1 MAEPFTISNLLKDLR
16 AEEDIYNLPTS
27 KQIYNDKNQKFD
39 NLDQQTLNK
48 MVGAYYGVPG
58 AFGNELES
66 SRSSGA
72 PKDTGYV
79 NEEVKVE
86 TDTVVDTDDGITGV
100 ANVDILEKYPE
111 LKGKLYNSNADVRL
125 DILANA
131 SQEKNNLLAA
141 SQVNSDPTQL
151 EAAKKTAQDDLDAF
165 MKKYEAKPSRDLEAI
180 KSFYD
185 ESEKELDALY
195 KEDDMSFEKKLAL
208 AQFGLELAGGRSWNG
223 RALPILSEAGQNL
236 IKNLGAIN
244 AQRKANAKDKR
255 VAKATLKR
263 EKGKTLLE
271 AAQNNAAEA
280 ATLEWDV
287 MKTGFTIASDY
298 DDMINT
304 NAANDRKIYNEQL
317 ATQIQG
323 NFDIFE
329 KYVNE
334 KYPDADTGVTQFI
347 SKTSGQVTMPR
358 VALRNSNG
366 EVFVHADPNI
376 HPGLVDSNGQ
386 PLMVNVDLYADMS
399 IDGGGITFSSGGMMP
414 GAEGLK
420 GGVKDLNKFFETQ
433 DTLNQTSA
441 VLNGLGLMRQDIFSD
456 ATRVG
461 WAGGARSVF
470 QESWRNAQN
479 VWQMITGS
487 AKDNASN
494 NPNSA
499 NYWNGGQERYYVT
512 DLLGGPEGSEAN
524 KFATLESQDES
535 GNPIVTSILSD
546 AQKKGLMAATNQGTI
561 MMTND
566 YDAYIAAK
574 AAGEKFVVLGD
585 GDSVPVTDLDG
596 VFTKDFYD
604 PAIPKM
610 QVRAQSLIYALAR
623 SRKAS
628 GRLNKDDIE
637 RASLTLNLYG
647 KSDQGIDASLEVVQ
661 VELQTY
667 LRDEISKL
675 RQGYFNDQDRS
686 GRDPFVGWAKD
697 WIDRG
702 NYMPSYFEP
711 WVNQYLPE
719 SYQNR
724 TRYRAFDDT
733 SIMTSSSFE
742 EYDSGMNISGSVVT
756 EEGG

>member
-1 MAEPFTISNLLKDLR
+1 MAEPFTIGNLLKDLR

-27 KQIYNDKNQKFD
+27 KQIYDDPND
-39 NLDQQTLNK
+39 LT
-48 MVGAYYGVPG
+48 
-58 AFGNELES
+58 
-66 SRSSGA
+66 SGI
-72 PKDTGYV
+72 PK
-79 NEEVKVE
+79 EEVKVE
-86 TDTVVDTDDGITGV
+86 TDTVIDKDDGITGV
-100 ANVDILEKYPE
+100 ASTDVLEMYPE
-111 LKGKLYNSNADVRL
+111 LKGKLYKSNADVRL

-141 SQVNSDPTQL
+141 AQVESDPAKL
-151 EAAKKTAQDDLDAF
+151 EAAKKNVQDDLDAF
-165 MKKYEAKPSRDLEAI
+165 MEKYKANPSRDLEAI

-244 AQRKANAKDKR
+244 AQKKANAKDKR

-263 EKGKTLLE
+263 EEGKTLLE

-298 DDMINT
+298 DDMMNT
-304 NAANDRKIYNEQL
+304 NAANDRKVYSEQL
-317 ATQIQG
+317 ASQIQG
-323 NFDIFE
+323 NFEIFE
-329 KYVNE
+329 KYVGE

-347 SKTSGQVTMPR
+347 SKRTGQVTMPR
-358 VALRNSNG
+358 VGVRKSNG
-366 EVFVHADPNI
+366 EVFVFADPNI
-376 HPGLVDSNGQ
+376 HPNLVDENGQ
-386 PLMVNVDLYADMS
+386 PVLVNADLYADMS
-399 IDGGGITFSSGGMMP
+399 VDGGGITFSSGGMMP

-433 DTLNQTSA
+433 DTLNQTAA
-441 VLNGLGLMRQDIFSD
+441 VLNGLGIMRQDIYD
-456 ATRVG
+456 DGTRVG

-470 QESWRNAQN
+470 QNTWRNAQT
-479 VWQMITGS
+479 VWQMITGDASKS
-487 AKDNASN
+487 ASK

-499 NYWNGGQERYYVT
+499 EYWNGGQERYYIT

-524 KFATLESQDES
+524 KFATLESQDEN
-535 GNPIVTSILSD
+535 GNPIITSILSD
-546 AQKKGLMAATNQGTI
+546 AQKKGLQAAVNQGTI

-566 YDAYIAAK
+566 YDSYIAAK

-585 GDSVPVTDLDG
+585 GDSVSVEDLDS

-604 PAIPKM
+604 PAIDKM

-647 KSDQGIDASLEVVQ
+647 KSDRGIDASLEVVQ

-675 RQGYFNDQDRS
+675 RQGYFNEKDRS

-711 WVNQYLPE
+711 WVNEYLPE

-724 TRYRAFDDT
+724 TRYRTFDDT

-742 EYDSGMNISGSVVT
+742 EYDSGMGISGSVIT

>member
-1 MAEPFTISNLLKDLR
+1 MNN
-16 AEEDIYNLPTS
+16 YNSYREAAGIP
-27 KQIYNDKNQKFD
+27 
-39 NLDQQTLNK
+39 
-48 MVGAYYGVPG
+48 A
-58 AFGNELES
+58 
-66 SRSSGA
+66 
-72 PKDTGYV
+72 
-79 NEEVKVE
+79 EEVKVE
-86 TDTVVDTDDGITGV
+86 TDTVIDKDDGITGV
-100 ANVDILEKYPE
+100 ASTDVLEMYPE
-111 LKGKLYNSNADVRL
+111 LKGKLYKSNADVRL

-141 SQVNSDPTQL
+141 AQVESDPAKL
-151 EAAKKTAQDDLDAF
+151 EAAKKNVQDDLDAF
-165 MKKYEAKPSRDLEAI
+165 MEKYKATPSRDLEAI

-244 AQRKANAKDKR
+244 AQKKANAKDKR

-263 EKGKTLLE
+263 EKGKSLLD

-298 DDMINT
+298 DDMINA
-304 NAANDRKIYNEQL
+304 NAANDRKVYSEQL
-317 ATQIQG
+317 ANSIQG
-323 NFDIFE
+323 NFDIFKE
-329 KYVNE
+329 YVGE

-347 SKTSGQVTMPR
+347 SKRTGQVTMPR
-358 VALRNSNG
+358 VGVRKSNG
-366 EVFVHADPNI
+366 EVFVFADPNI
-376 HPGLVDSNGQ
+376 HPGLVDENGQ
-386 PLMVNVDLYADMS
+386 PILVNADLYADMS
-399 IDGGGITFSSGGMMP
+399 VDGGGITFSSGGMMP

-433 DTLNQTSA
+433 DTLNQTAA
-441 VLNGLGLMRQDIFSD
+441 VLNGLGIMRQDIYD
-456 ATRVG
+456 DGTRVG

-470 QESWRNAQN
+470 QNTWRNAQT
-479 VWQMITGS
+479 VWQMITGDASKS
-487 AKDNASN
+487 ASK

-499 NYWNGGQERYYVT
+499 EYWNGGQERYYVT
-512 DLLGGPEGSEAN
+512 DLLGGPKGSEAN
-524 KFATLESQDES
+524 KFATLESQDEN
-535 GNPIVTSILSD
+535 GNPIITSILSD
-546 AQKKGLMAATNQGTI
+546 AQKKGLQAAVNQGTI

-566 YDAYIAAK
+566 YDSYIAAK

-585 GDSVPVTDLDG
+585 GDSVSVEDLDS

-604 PAIPKM
+604 PAIDKM

-647 KSDQGIDASLEVVQ
+647 KSDRGIDASLEVVQ

-675 RQGYFNDQDRS
+675 RQGYFNEKDRS

-711 WVNQYLPE
+711 WVNEYLPE

-724 TRYRAFDDT
+724 TRYRTFDDT

-742 EYDSGMNISGSVVT
+742 EYDSGMGISGSVIT

>member
-1 MAEPFTISNLLKDLR
+1 MAEPFTIGNLLKDLR
-16 AEEDIYNLPTS
+16 AEEDIYNLATS
-27 KQIYNDKNQKFD
+27 KQIYDNSINNYNSYQKAA
-39 NLDQQTLNK
+39 
-48 MVGAYYGVPG
+48 GIP
-58 AFGNELES
+58 E
-66 SRSSGA
+66 
-72 PKDTGYV
+72 
-79 NEEVKVE
+79 EEVKVDKE
-86 TDTVVDTDDGITGV
+86 TVVETDDGITGV
-100 ANVDILEKYPE
+100 ANIDVLEKYPE

-131 SQEKNNLLAA
+131 SQEKNNMLAA
-141 SQVNSDPTQL
+141 TQVKSDPTQL
-151 EAAKKTAQDDLDAF
+151 EAAKKNVQDDLDAF
-165 MKKYEAKPSRDLEAI
+165 MKKYEDKPSRDLDAI

-244 AQRKANAKDKR
+244 SQRKANAKDKR
-255 VAKATLKR
+255 VAQATLKR
-263 EKGKTLLE
+263 EEGKTLLE

-287 MKTGFTIASDY
+287 MKTGFTIAGEY
-298 DDMINT
+298 DDMINA
-304 NAANDRKIYNEQL
+304 NAANDRKVYNEQL
-317 ATQIQG
+317 ANNIQG
-323 NFDIFE
+323 NFDIFQT
-329 KYVNE
+329 YVGE
-334 KYPDADTGVTQFI
+334 KYPDADTGITQFI
-347 SKTSGQVTMPR
+347 SKKTGQVTMPR
-358 VALRNSNG
+358 VAVRKNNG
-366 EVFVHADPNI
+366 EVFVFADPKI
-376 HPGLVDSNGQ
+376 HPNLKDANGQ
-386 PLMVNVDLYADMS
+386 PILVNADLYADMS
-399 IDGGGITFSSGGMMP
+399 VDGGGITFSSGGMMP

-420 GGVKDLNKFFETQ
+420 SGVKDLNKFFETQ

-441 VLNGLGLMRQDIFSD
+441 VLNGLGIMRQDIFD
-456 ATRVG
+456 DGTRVG

-470 QESWRNAQN
+470 QNTWRNAQT
-479 VWQMITGS
+479 VWQMITGDASKS
-487 AKDNASN
+487 ASK

-499 NYWNGGQERYYVT
+499 EYWNGGQERYYVT

-524 KFATLESQDES
+524 KFATIESKDEN
-535 GNPIVTSILSD
+535 GNPIMTSILSD

-574 AAGEKFVVLGD
+574 AAGEKNVVLGD
-585 GDSVPVTDLDG
+585 GDSVSVEDLDS

-604 PAIPKM
+604 PAIDKM

-647 KSDQGIDASLEVVQ
+647 KSDYGIDASLEVVQ

-675 RQGYFNDQDRS
+675 RQGYFNDQDKS

-711 WVNQYLPE
+711 WVNDYLPE

-724 TRYRAFDDT
+724 TKYRSFDDT

-742 EYDSGMNISGSVVT
+742 EYDSGMNITGSVIT
-756 EEGG
+756 EETK

>member
-1 MAEPFTISNLLKDLR
+1 VAEPFTIGNLLKDLR

-27 KQIYNDKNQKFD
+27 KQIYDDPND
-39 NLDQQTLNK
+39 LT
-48 MVGAYYGVPG
+48 
-58 AFGNELES
+58 
-66 SRSSGA
+66 SGI
-72 PKDTGYV
+72 PK
-79 NEEVKVE
+79 EEVKVE
-86 TDTVVDTDDGITGV
+86 TDTVIDKDDGITGV
-100 ANVDILEKYPE
+100 ASTDVLEMYPE
-111 LKGKLYNSNADVRL
+111 LKGKLYKSNADVRL

-141 SQVNSDPTQL
+141 AQVESDPAKL
-151 EAAKKTAQDDLDAF
+151 EAAKKNVQDDLDAF
-165 MKKYEAKPSRDLEAI
+165 MEKYKANPSRDLEAI

-244 AQRKANAKDKR
+244 AQKKANAKDKR

-263 EKGKTLLE
+263 EEGKTLLE

-298 DDMINT
+298 DDMMNT
-304 NAANDRKIYNEQL
+304 NAANDRKVYSEQL
-317 ATQIQG
+317 ASQIQG
-323 NFDIFE
+323 NFEIFE
-329 KYVNE
+329 KYVGE

-347 SKTSGQVTMPR
+347 SKRTGQVTMPR
-358 VALRNSNG
+358 VGVRKSNG
-366 EVFVHADPNI
+366 EVFVFADPNI
-376 HPGLVDSNGQ
+376 HPNLVDENGQ
-386 PLMVNVDLYADMS
+386 PVLVNADLYADMS
-399 IDGGGITFSSGGMMP
+399 VDGGGITFSSGGMMP

-433 DTLNQTSA
+433 DTLNQTAA
-441 VLNGLGLMRQDIFSD
+441 VLNGLGIMRQDIYD
-456 ATRVG
+456 DGTRVG

-470 QESWRNAQN
+470 QNTWRNAQT
-479 VWQMITGS
+479 VWQMITGDASKS
-487 AKDNASN
+487 ASK

-499 NYWNGGQERYYVT
+499 EYWNGGQERYYIT

-524 KFATLESQDES
+524 KFATLESQDEN
-535 GNPIVTSILSD
+535 GNPIITSILSD
-546 AQKKGLMAATNQGTI
+546 AQKKGLQAAVNQGTI

-566 YDAYIAAK
+566 YDSYIAAK

-585 GDSVPVTDLDG
+585 GDSVSVEDLDS

-604 PAIPKM
+604 PAIDKM

-647 KSDQGIDASLEVVQ
+647 KSDRGIDASLEVVQ

-675 RQGYFNDQDRS
+675 RQGYFNEKDRS

-711 WVNQYLPE
+711 WVNEYLPE

-724 TRYRAFDDT
+724 TRYRTFDDT

-742 EYDSGMNISGSVVT
+742 EYDSGMGISGSVIT

>member
-1 MAEPFTISNLLKDLR
+1 MAEPFTIANLLKDLR

-27 KQIYNDKNQKFD
+27 QQIYNNSM
-39 NLDQQTLNK
+39 NNYNSYREAA
-48 MVGAYYGVPG
+48 GIPA
-58 AFGNELES
+58 
-66 SRSSGA
+66 
-72 PKDTGYV
+72 
-79 NEEVKVE
+79 EEVKVE
-86 TDTVVDTDDGITGV
+86 TDTVIDKDDGITGV
-100 ANVDILEKYPE
+100 ASTDVLEMYPE
-111 LKGKLYNSNADVRL
+111 LKGKLYKSNADVRL

-141 SQVNSDPTQL
+141 AQVESDPAKL
-151 EAAKKTAQDDLDAF
+151 EAAKKNVQDDLDAF
-165 MKKYEAKPSRDLEAI
+165 MEKYKATPSRDLEAI

-244 AQRKANAKDKR
+244 AQKKANAKDKR

-263 EKGKTLLE
+263 EKGKSLLD

-298 DDMINT
+298 DDMINA
-304 NAANDRKIYNEQL
+304 NAANDRKVYSEQL
-317 ATQIQG
+317 ANSIQG
-323 NFDIFE
+323 NFDIFKE
-329 KYVNE
+329 YVGE

-347 SKTSGQVTMPR
+347 SKRTGQVTMPR
-358 VALRNSNG
+358 VGVRKSNG
-366 EVFVHADPNI
+366 EVFVFADPNI
-376 HPGLVDSNGQ
+376 HPGLVDENGQ
-386 PLMVNVDLYADMS
+386 PILVNADLYADMS
-399 IDGGGITFSSGGMMP
+399 VDGGGITFSSGGMMP

-433 DTLNQTSA
+433 DTLNQTAA
-441 VLNGLGLMRQDIFSD
+441 VLNGLGIMRQDIYD
-456 ATRVG
+456 DGTRVG

-470 QESWRNAQN
+470 QNTWRNAQT
-479 VWQMITGS
+479 VWQMITGDASKS
-487 AKDNASN
+487 ASK

-499 NYWNGGQERYYVT
+499 EYWNGGQERYYVT

-524 KFATLESQDES
+524 KFATLESQDEN
-535 GNPIVTSILSD
+535 GNPIITSILSD
-546 AQKKGLMAATNQGTI
+546 AQKKGLQAAVNQGTI

-585 GDSVPVTDLDG
+585 GDSVSVEDLDS

-604 PAIPKM
+604 PAIDKM

-647 KSDQGIDASLEVVQ
+647 KSDRGIDASLEVVQ

-675 RQGYFNDQDRS
+675 RQGYFNEKDRS

-711 WVNQYLPE
+711 WVNEYLPE

-724 TRYRAFDDT
+724 TRYRTFDDT
-733 SIMTSSSFE
+733 TIMTSSSFE
-742 EYDSGMNISGSVVT
+742 EYDSGMGISGSVIT